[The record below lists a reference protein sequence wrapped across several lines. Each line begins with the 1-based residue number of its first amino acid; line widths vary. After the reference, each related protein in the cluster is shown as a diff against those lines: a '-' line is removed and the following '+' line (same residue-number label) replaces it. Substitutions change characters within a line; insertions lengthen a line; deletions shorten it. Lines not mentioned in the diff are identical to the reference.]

1 MQVAK
6 AYAKINLYLDTLSK
20 GDEFTKIR
28 TVFAQI
34 DLRDTLSIKKNR
46 SGEISFGCSDA
57 SLQNAD
63 NLVVRVAKFLQ
74 KRCKVGYG
82 AEIFLQKEIPVAA
95 GLGGG
100 SSDAA
105 AALQALDKEWELGL
119 SEAEQHEIA
128 AGFGSD
134 INFFLRGG
142 VCLGTD
148 RGQLIEPIAFE
159 QIDNILLVNPGVAI
173 SSKEAYQNVK
183 SYGKTDGFERFLASG
198 DVGFCYNG
206 LEAGVLELYPSV
218 RECLQ
223 DLRKNGAKKA
233 MLSGSGATVIGF
245 FEDAKTAKLTE
256 KYFKNKN
263 FWTLFTK
270 TGRSVI

>member
-20 GDEFTKIR
+20 GVSFTQIR
-28 TVFAQI
+28 TVFAQV
-34 DLRDTLSIKKNR
+34 DLHDTLSIKKNR
-46 SGEISFGCSDA
+46 SGKISFTCSDA
-57 SLQNAD
+57 ALQNSD
-63 NLVVRVAKFLQ
+63 NLVVKVAQFLQ
-74 KRCKVGYG
+74 EACKVDFG
-82 AEIFLQKEIPVAA
+82 AEIDLQKKIPVAA

-105 AALQALDKEWELGL
+105 TTLLALNKEWELGL
-119 SEAEQHEIA
+119 PMSELDKIA

-142 VCLGTD
+142 VCLGED
-148 RGQLIEPIAFE
+148 RGQLVKPVALEG
-159 QIDNILLVNPGVAI
+159 IDNILLVNPGVAI

-183 SYGKTDGFERFLASG
+183 SYGQTAGFAQFLESG
-198 DVGFCYNG
+198 DVRYCYNG
-206 LEAGVLELYPSV
+206 LQAGVEELYDSV
-218 RECLQ
+218 SACLQ
-223 DLRKNGAKKA
+223 ELRSKGAKKA

-245 FEDAKTAKLTE
+245 FDDLATLKLAE
-256 KYFKNKN
+256 KYFKDKR